1 MEAELG
7 GLDLG
12 ASYME
17 YKGFAS
23 RGGNYSV
30 EELDKLKYQ
39 KDFGDLQLEVLGQE
53 VVDELGRPQPSI
65 DQEELERMSNILTG
79 IQPKYDT
86 PVENINESLA
96 KLERIARM
104 TDLSSQ
110 AYDEYLKQIGE

>member
-1 MEAELG
+1 
-7 GLDLG
+7 
-12 ASYME
+12 
-17 YKGFAS
+17 
-23 RGGNYSV
+23 
-30 EELDKLKYQ
+30 
-39 KDFGDLQLEVLGQE
+39 
-53 VVDELGRPQPSI
+53 
-65 DQEELERMSNILTG
+65 MSNILTG